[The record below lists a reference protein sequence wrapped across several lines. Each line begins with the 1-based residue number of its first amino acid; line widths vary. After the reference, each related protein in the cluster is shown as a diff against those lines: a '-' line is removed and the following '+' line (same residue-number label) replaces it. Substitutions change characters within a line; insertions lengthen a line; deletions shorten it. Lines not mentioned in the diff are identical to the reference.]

1 MFLAG
6 IIKNYEEE
14 LICDLA
20 EYYSI
25 HDYYSH
31 PPSRVAIF
39 CKGLRQNS
47 RIMSKLADVRSIRED
62 ILLTAIY
69 DNLNWLLWTKT
80 KDGQKNRN
88 KPKQLTELM
97 FNKEDYEKEDIS
109 SFNTSKD
116 FEIERMKIL
125 EKARKGG

>member
-6 IIKNYEEE
+6 LLKNYKNE

-25 HDYYSH
+25 HDYLSH
-31 PPSRVAIF
+31 PPKRVAIF
-39 CKGLRQNS
+39 AIGLRQES
-47 RIMSKLADVRSIRED
+47 RVMSKLTEINTIRED
-62 ILLTAIY
+62 VLLTAIY
-69 DNLNWLLWTKT
+69 DNLNWLLWSKT

-88 KPKQLTELM
+88 KPKQLTEII
-97 FNKEDYEKEDIS
+97 FNKKDEEDIS

-116 FEIERMKIL
+116 FEIERMRII
-125 EKARKGG
+125 ENARKGG